1 MTGSAAQYNDLK
13 RESNMSKVIFSKSA
27 IISLADYI
35 LKNYGHIS
43 ETIEAG
49 IIATQKT
56 YSNSKLTALAVY
68 DMLQTTAKY
77 MQAVENEGVLKG
89 VAKKDA
95 VLEFIVKEYL
105 ETQDEIKQIWS
116 GWRTTVS
123 WFIDQLISMLNS
135 GRHVLQA
142 FVG

>member
-1 MTGSAAQYNDLK
+1 MKIKITGKDLK
-13 RESNMSKVIFSKSA
+13 ATEA
-27 IISLADYI
+27 I
-35 LKNYGHIS
+35 
-43 ETIEAG
+43 
-49 IIATQKT
+49 
-56 YSNSKLTALAVY
+56 
-68 DMLQTTAKY
+68 
-77 MQAVENEGVLKG
+77 
-89 VAKKDA
+89 
-95 VLEFIVKEYL
+95 KEYL